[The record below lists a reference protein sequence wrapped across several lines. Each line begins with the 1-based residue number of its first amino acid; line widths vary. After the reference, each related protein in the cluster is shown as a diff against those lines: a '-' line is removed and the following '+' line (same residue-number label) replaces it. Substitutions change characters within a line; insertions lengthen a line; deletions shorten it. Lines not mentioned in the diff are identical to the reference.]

1 MKAFIFSLLFL
12 VSHSTPPEHHSGVPV
27 FEPVAFG
34 SSKVPTLEG
43 KWEMIPAVYV
53 CPNAPVSRVRVERAM
68 NIWKRQGFETA
79 GPFMN
84 STIPACL
91 KGTYSFGNIVIDLN
105 GQNFPDQPH
114 AKAAATWTYFD
125 KATHEVLGAR
135 IEIKEK
141 WADKERVLEH
151 EFGHAFGWKHY
162 ARRYHLM
169 HPVHDIGG
177 WDMTGLRNK
186 R

>member
-12 VSHSTPPEHHSGVPV
+12 VSHTAPPEQPSGMPV

-34 SSKVPTLEG
+34 SSKVPVQEG
-43 KWEMIPAVYV
+43 KWQMIPTVYV
-53 CPNAPVSRVRVERAM
+53 CPNAPVSKSRVERAM
-68 NIWKRQGFETA
+68 NIWKRHGFETN
-79 GPFMN
+79 GPIMN
-84 STIPACL
+84 STTPACL
-91 KGTYSFGNIVIDLN
+91 NGTYSFGN
-105 GQNFPDQPH
+105 
-114 AKAAATWTYFD
+114 FD
-125 KATHEVLGAR
+125 KTTHEVLGAR

-141 WADKERVLEH
+141 WANKDRVLEH

-169 HPVHDIGG
+169 HPIHDVGG